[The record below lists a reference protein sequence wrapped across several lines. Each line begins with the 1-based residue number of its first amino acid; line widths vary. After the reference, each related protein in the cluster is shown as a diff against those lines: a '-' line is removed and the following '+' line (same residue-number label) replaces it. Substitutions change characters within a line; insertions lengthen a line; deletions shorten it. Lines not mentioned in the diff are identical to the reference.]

1 MHIFAVYMD
10 LRVPNDPLLVYM
22 TNCHLSVP
30 YSENIAYGM
39 DFVFPFME
47 TGMGCRVCS

>member
-30 YSENIAYGM
+30 YSVNIAYGM
-39 DFVFPFME
+39 DFVFSIH
-47 TGMGCRVCS
+47 GNGNGL